1 MGAISYQIGSNPT
14 KAGWVR
20 RPNPK
25 RVAVRG
31 GRRTCM
37 QDTPLTLLFKVSFFY
52 TDITER

>member
-14 KAGWVR
+14 KAGWAR
-20 RPNPK
+20 RQNPK

-31 GRRTCM
+31 GRRTCA
-37 QDTPLTLLFKVSFFY
+37 QDTQLTLVFKVRFFY